1 MRLSARTRFPIWMCA
16 TAATA
21 LGVVAAAVGM
31 LPCGADAELYALL
44 VATGGAAL
52 GAYKLLPWRNK
63 AGWTALIIFW
73 TMLAVGVAANLHQWT
88 VERWCT
94 LEHPWMLNP
103 DANDFRNQALL
114 RSGLVPE
121 RPIYVLDYA
130 GTYDGVLAAFIYL
143 FGRSIMYPLLGN
155 MLMTLLAVVMSGG
168 LAVRLLKPAASHK
181 PQQIASAAIIMTG
194 AIASYLNCGTVLIK
208 DAMLNCCTVAS
219 LLGMTAIWNPP
230 AKLYKRTALMMLLVI
245 GLAGITVVR
254 YQMLLMLIPAALT
267 TWRRRYW
274 PSALAAVAII
284 LTMYFGLRSMMTTY
298 SLSEYIDPE
307 AATCRFFQER
317 ETHATYLEMLGG
329 YAFLGVW
336 QKLLWLP
343 VTCAVQYLIPLPWN
357 ALNDLPMGYTLAYA
371 HQGWIW
377 YLIGGAALYYLV
389 YTSWR
394 NLRHE
399 LLGRYM
405 IWAAARFIGI
415 AWLFGGTVSRYILPF
430 MPVFVAG
437 ALYSLLN
444 DRHKQSFCRFYAVY
458 IVSLAIA
465 LTASYFFR

>member
-44 VATGGAAL
+44 VATGAAAL
-52 GAYKLLPWRNK
+52 GAYRLMPWRNK

-73 TMLAVGVAANLHQWT
+73 MMLAVGVAANLHQWT

-121 RPIYVLDYA
+121 RPIYDLDYA
-130 GTYDGVLAAFIYL
+130 VTYDGVLAAFIYL

-208 DAMLNCCTVAS
+208 DAMLNC
-219 LLGMTAIWNPP
+219 
-230 AKLYKRTALMMLLVI
+230 
-245 GLAGITVVR
+245 
-254 YQMLLMLIPAALT
+254 
-267 TWRRRYW
+267 
-274 PSALAAVAII
+274 
-284 LTMYFGLRSMMTTY
+284 
-298 SLSEYIDPE
+298 
-307 AATCRFFQER
+307 
-317 ETHATYLEMLGG
+317 
-329 YAFLGVW
+329 
-336 QKLLWLP
+336 
-343 VTCAVQYLIPLPWN
+343 
-357 ALNDLPMGYTLAYA
+357 
-371 HQGWIW
+371 
-377 YLIGGAALYYLV
+377 
-389 YTSWR
+389 
-394 NLRHE
+394 
-399 LLGRYM
+399 
-405 IWAAARFIGI
+405 
-415 AWLFGGTVSRYILPF
+415 
-430 MPVFVAG
+430 
-437 ALYSLLN
+437 
-444 DRHKQSFCRFYAVY
+444 
-458 IVSLAIA
+458 
-465 LTASYFFR
+465 